1 MKQLYAHTRFPSRCG
16 WTVAFLDRT
25 VEQLRDMGIAFES
38 AADDLDSLQTAL
50 VEDPRIGQLR
60 LLARDHS
67 PMPGVEI
74 QVDATVS
81 RERGLAA
88 LKRQLDF
95 GRDSLNWI
103 SEYRDY
109 PGFSPDDH
117 EGGAQPHPPTKRPM
131 RTRTRIPTPVK

>member
-1 MKQLYAHTRFPSRCG
+1 VKQLYAHTRFPSRVG
-16 WTVAFLDRT
+16 WTIALLDRS
-25 VEQLRDMGIAFES
+25 VEQLVELGIEFAV
-38 AADDLDSLQTAL
+38 ARDDLDSLKTAL
-50 VEDPRIGQLR
+50 FEDRYIGQLR
-60 LLARDHS
+60 LLRYDRS
-67 PMPGVEI
+67 PAQGIDV

-109 PGFSPDDH
+109 PGFWPDDH